1 MVPYLSQ
8 VHRIFDC
15 DGFTREFLEGL
26 GISVPQPEPLPEDG
40 FSRTREK
47 VQFQS
52 YKFLG
57 HKSSP
62 SILHFDYLVNL

>member
-40 FSRTREK
+40 FSKTREK
-47 VQFQS
+47 VKFQNNKLTIICASRLPYQF
-52 YKFLG
+52 
-57 HKSSP
+57 
-62 SILHFDYLVNL
+62 VTE

>member
-1 MVPYLSQ
+1 MVPYYLCQ

-40 FSRTREK
+40 FSKTREK

-52 YKFLG
+52 
-57 HKSSP
+57 
-62 SILHFDYLVNL
+62 

>member
-40 FSRTREK
+40 FSKTREK
-47 VQFQS
+47 VQKLTINSAFRLPCQ
-52 YKFLG
+52 FV
-57 HKSSP
+57 
-62 SILHFDYLVNL
+62 IE